1 MPDQPVVE
9 IAKCVT
15 NSLNNRRFSR
25 SFHARLDLVAEV
37 KAEDQELHVVVVPLA
52 DEAVISS
59 RTELDHTYEVA
70 VAVFKQFGDPTHE
83 VQDLLLF
90 MQELKRYLAAE
101 KYQGGYLWIGI
112 SNAPIY
118 DSEQLRSQRQ
128 FVSIVVVKYRAI
140 IDRADPE
147 EFSIESVETL
157 PIIVTPPSPSGG
169 DGSDPANPPIP
180 PTPSPGFV
188 PLWQAI
194 GATGSQIAFAGNV
207 ETLISAPN
215 QAYWPRKLG
224 HFFTALTPGELTDYE
239 AGTPNAIVRYADGI
253 ATYKTA
259 VPTAI
264 VGTGM
269 SGAFVNPLSV
279 QLAYPYWPNSVHIDD
294 NGFQTGW
301 LQYRTA
307 PAGNAQDANGKSY
320 RVDLSIEAARNHFA
334 DKCIERALFLQQEAG
349 VEYLWRDN
357 VAHPGVYSDVYSDN
371 FHWWENMANAR
382 RIKEAINAEGM
393 YLIQNIST
401 NWRSQNF
408 PTSDLDLAAL
418 SIDGWMAEGPAPSSY
433 ATATVLADI
442 IGRMRYAADVGIVL
456 WFISLG
462 KSSPGSDGYNRLC
475 TITSAENH
483 PSGGMRIFLDAA
495 TPHYLE
501 GNLIRRDVIL
511 ENLHASLNGFYIGGV
526 ADTNLEI
533 EDATTLRFPNVTQV
547 GTLSPGPT
555 AKLRVLYADEEF
567 QSVLAYAVAAGG
579 ANRRVLAWH
588 SLGNTPSINR
598 WQELWDDLGPPGD
611 ADGTIHYDAIDA
623 NGYSRDTWLD
633 TPNGRLH
640 FDVIARRRWIT

>member
-9 IAKCVT
+9 IAKCVR

-25 SFHARLDLVAEV
+25 SFDARLDLVAEV
-37 KAEDQELHVVVVPLA
+37 KAEDRDIHVLVVPLA

-59 RTELDHTYEVA
+59 RSELDHTYEVA
-70 VAVFKQFGDPTHE
+70 VAVFKQFDDPAHE
-83 VQDLLLF
+83 VHDLLWF
-90 MQELKRYLAAE
+90 TQELKRYLAAE
-101 KYQGGYLWIGI
+101 RYQGGYLWVGI
-112 SNAPIY
+112 ANAPIY

-128 FVSIVVVKYRAI
+128 FVSIIVVKYRAI
-140 IDRADPE
+140 IDRADPG
-147 EFSIESVETL
+147 EFSIEAVETL
-157 PIIVTPPSPSGG
+157 PPVVTPPPPSGG
-169 DGSDPANPPIP
+169 TGEDPDDPPIP
-180 PTPSPGFV
+180 PAPAPGFV

-194 GATGSQIAFAGNV
+194 SATGSQIAFAGNV

-224 HFFTALTPGELTDYE
+224 HFFTLKTPDELDSYE
-239 AGTPNAIVRYADGI
+239 AGTPDAIVRYADGI
-253 ATYKTA
+253 AAYKTA

-269 SGAFVNPLSV
+269 SGAYVNPLAV
-279 QLAYPYWPNSVHIDD
+279 QLAYPYWPNSIHIDN

-301 LQYRTA
+301 LQYRNA
-307 PAGNAQDANGKSY
+307 PAGNARDANDKSY

-334 DKCIERALFLQQEAG
+334 DKCAERALYLQQEAG

-357 VAHPGVYSDVYSDN
+357 VAHPGVYSDVFADN

-382 RIKEAINAEGM
+382 RIKEAINAEGV
-393 YLIQNIST
+393 YLIQNMST
-401 NWRSQNF
+401 NWRPENF
-408 PTSDLDLAAL
+408 PTSDIDLAAL
-418 SIDGWMAEGPAPSSY
+418 SVDGWMTEGPAPKNL
-433 ATATVLADI
+433 ATAAVLAQMVE
-442 IGRMRYAADVGIVL
+442 RMRYAADAGIVL
-456 WFISLG
+456 WYISLA
-462 KSSPGSDGYNRLC
+462 KSAPAGDTTHSDRYNRLVQ
-475 TITSAENH
+475 ISSVENH
-483 PSGGMRIFLDAA
+483 PSGGVRVILAS
-495 TPHYLE
+495 PHYLE
-501 GNLIRRDVIL
+501 NNVIRHDVTI
-511 ENLHASLNGFYIGGV
+511 ENVHASLNGFYGHGS
-526 ADTNLEI
+526 LEI
-533 EDATTLRFPNVTQV
+533 EDATTLRFPNATQV

-555 AKLRVLYADEEF
+555 AQLRVLYADEEF
-567 QSVLAYAVAAGG
+567 QSALAYAVAAGN